1 MLFAVTMLAAIG
13 AAASAQTV
21 FINGNPITFPGGNA
35 GPTNAYPSVI
45 VVSGMNNPQY
55 LTVGL
60 NGVPTTG
67 GTAEAF
73 GCLLVGPTGQTVDLG
88 TIVTGPTGNVTTFN
102 ITLADDAASAMPNPV
117 VAAGT
122 YQPGSGIGGNYPSP
136 APAGPYSRSIASLLS
151 GPVNG
156 TWTLY
161 VFGLGSSR
169 TIATSWRLAF
179 DGPRQPQSIGTA
191 FTYQGKIEKD
201 GAPLT
206 GTADLRFSLWNHPTS
221 TNGGNR
227 TGSPLTRSA
236 VPVTD
241 GLFTTSIDFG
251 GATDDANGLWMD
263 MEVASPP
270 GSSFVSIGPR
280 QRISPTP
287 QAVRALVAGTAETFS
302 ITSDARLGDKT
313 MFLRGGS
320 DTNHGLGWFNTTK
333 VFGGL
338 TPDGPVLFGYAG
350 GVLGTKDNSNERPV
364 LRWTNTSRVAVGFLT
379 PNTPL
384 AARLHVQS
392 DNTNDLG
399 LLVSSFG
406 AGWGSGIRLENTS
419 GGARTY
425 GMYSASDGNWYFAD
439 QTATATRMLINSAGR
454 IGIGT
459 ISPSQSLDVVGG
471 IRARGGGPGGFGA
484 NNNGLTFSTPGDDDS
499 GLFSLG
505 DNQVSIF
512 NNATEVVRVTGSNVG
527 IGTTTPSQRLTV
539 NGNVLANNV
548 AVPSSGRFK
557 DHVVPMDDALTSI
570 LKLEGVRFDWKPEWA
585 AQRPGREHDIGF
597 VAEDVAKIFP
607 EVVFRDEAG
616 NVTGMDYSRLTAVA
630 VQAIKQQQA
639 QRLKDRAEIDD
650 LKERLKRL
658 ELLIEQ
664 K

>member
-1 MLFAVTMLAAIG
+1 
-13 AAASAQTV
+13 
-21 FINGNPITFPGGNA
+21 
-35 GPTNAYPSVI
+35 
-45 VVSGMNNPQY
+45 
-55 LTVGL
+55 
-60 NGVPTTG
+60 
-67 GTAEAF
+67 
-73 GCLLVGPTGQTVDLG
+73 
-88 TIVTGPTGNVTTFN
+88 
-102 ITLADDAASAMPNPV
+102 
-117 VAAGT
+117 
-122 YQPGSGIGGNYPSP
+122 
-136 APAGPYSRSIASLLS
+136 
-151 GPVNG
+151 
-156 TWTLY
+156 
-161 VFGLGSSR
+161 
-169 TIATSWRLAF
+169 
-179 DGPRQPQSIGTA
+179 
-191 FTYQGKIEKD
+191 
-201 GAPLT
+201 
-206 GTADLRFSLWNHPTS
+206 
-221 TNGGNR
+221 
-227 TGSPLTRSA
+227 
-236 VPVTD
+236 
-241 GLFTTSIDFG
+241 
-251 GATDDANGLWMD
+251 
-263 MEVASPP
+263 
-270 GSSFVSIGPR
+270 
-280 QRISPTP
+280 
-287 QAVRALVAGTAETFS
+287 
-302 ITSDARLGDKT
+302 
-313 MFLRGGS
+313 
-320 DTNHGLGWFNTTK
+320 
-333 VFGGL
+333 
-338 TPDGPVLFGYAG
+338 
-350 GVLGTKDNSNERPV
+350 
-364 LRWTNTSRVAVGFLT
+364 
-379 PNTPL
+379 
-384 AARLHVQS
+384 
-392 DNTNDLG
+392 
-399 LLVSSFG
+399 
-406 AGWGSGIRLENTS
+406 
-419 GGARTY
+419 
-425 GMYSASDGNWYFAD
+425 MYSASDGNWYFAD